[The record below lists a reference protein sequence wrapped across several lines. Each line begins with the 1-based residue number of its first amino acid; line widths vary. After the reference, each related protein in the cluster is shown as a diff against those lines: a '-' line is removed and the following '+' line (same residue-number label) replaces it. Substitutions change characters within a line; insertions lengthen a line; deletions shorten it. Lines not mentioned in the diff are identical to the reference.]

1 MTLTTPST
9 AVSALRRCRSDLHA
23 AHADAGYAA
32 SMLSGA
38 QGDPRR

>member
-38 QGDPRR
+38 QG